1 MLIRAL
7 VFSLA
12 CCLSAS
18 LAQAQTLFGHYE
30 FNGNLSNSATGGF
43 ASGFGTLEEING
55 SGSFATESGAWSWSG
70 ATAPG
75 IGFRLPVTGLP
86 ADRHTFSLG
95 LVFKVSDVGVGG
107 NYRKIIDFSN
117 GAHDDGLWLVNG
129 KLIAY
134 GALSATEEGNFTANQ
149 TISLVFTRN
158 ISDVINVYVNGS
170 TTPLFTKTAFFPSQF
185 RILNDSYVRFFLDND
200 GDEFSPAGT
209 VYDLRIWDSVLT
221 SGQISAYFAAVP
233 EPSTYAAL
241 CGLLA
246 LGVTVWRRRA
256 AAGRTQP

>member
-43 ASGFGTLEEING
+43 ASGFGTLEEVNG

-170 TTPLFTKTAFFPSQF
+170 TTRPCSRRRRSSPRSSASSTIRTSASSSTTTAMS
-185 RILNDSYVRFFLDND
+185 S
-200 GDEFSPAGT
+200 A
-209 VYDLRIWDSVLT
+209 LR
-221 SGQISAYFAAVP
+221 
-233 EPSTYAAL
+233 EPSTISAFGIA
-241 CGLLA
+241 CSPQDRSRPISPPCPSP
-246 LGVTVWRRRA
+246 RRTLPCA
-256 AAGRTQP
+256 DCWPWA